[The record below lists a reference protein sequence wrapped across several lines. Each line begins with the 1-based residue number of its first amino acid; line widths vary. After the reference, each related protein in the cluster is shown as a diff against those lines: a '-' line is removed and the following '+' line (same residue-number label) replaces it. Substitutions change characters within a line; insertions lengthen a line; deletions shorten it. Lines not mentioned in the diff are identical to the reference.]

1 MTVPLPVPL
10 APDVIV
16 IHDELLTAVHPQPL
30 PAVTETLA
38 DPPLDPKLCD
48 VGDGLKLHTPASVTV
63 IVCPA
68 TVSVPERL
76 LVAVFAATV

>member
-38 DPPLDPKLCD
+38 DPPLDPTLCD
-48 VGDGLKLHTPASVTV
+48 VGDALKPHTPASVTV
-63 IVCPA
+63 TVCPP
-68 TVSVPERL
+68 TVTFPERL
-76 LVAVFAATV
+76 LAVVFAATV